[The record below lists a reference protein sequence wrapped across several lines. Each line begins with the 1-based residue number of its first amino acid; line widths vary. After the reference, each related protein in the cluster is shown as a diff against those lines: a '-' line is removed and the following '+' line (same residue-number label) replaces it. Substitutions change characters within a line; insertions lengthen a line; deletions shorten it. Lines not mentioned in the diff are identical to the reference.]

1 MNKVFKVASLLLFI
15 TAIICLIL
23 IVVEMSNLYV
33 VYYLL
38 GLGLLFSI
46 VSNILESSIMLKV
59 VFWGNILLLVI
70 LLCWQYVATIL
81 INP

>member
-1 MNKVFKVASLLLFI
+1 MFNIASLLLFI

-59 VFWGNILLLVI
+59 VFWGNILLLII
-70 LLCWQYVATIL
+70 LLCWQYVVPIF

>member
-1 MNKVFKVASLLLFI
+1 MFNIASLLLFI

-70 LLCWQYVATIL
+70 LLCWQYVVPIL